1 MEPMVRLSSRRHFL
15 LSTAALP
22 WTAALFAQ
30 SPRRF
35 ERVHDPENLESNF
48 ARLDG
53 FLTPTDAFFVRNHF
67 AIPAM
72 DVANYR
78 LQVEGAVR
86 KPLSLSLA
94 ELQALA
100 GEPTTRP
107 LTLECAGNGR
117 VYLSPP
123 VRGVAWQSGAVG
135 TASWT
140 GCPVD
145 QVLRAAEVASNA
157 VEVVFEGA
165 DSGTVADPASPGPI
179 SFARSLPLAKARRPE
194 VMLAWGMNGQ
204 PLTPRHGA
212 PLRVVVG
219 GWYGMASIKWLKR
232 ILVVTEPFQGFYQ
245 TLDYSYFRRVGG
257 VPTLTPITVM
267 QVKSQ
272 IARPAPH
279 DVIPAGRPY
288 TILGA
293 AWAGENAISR
303 VELSIDNG
311 KTWSDAQLSETQAPF
326 CWRLWQFVW
335 DSPRRGTVRLMARA
349 TDDHGNTQPMQ
360 RDPDRRTYMISH
372 VVPVEVEVR

>member
-1 MEPMVRLSSRRHFL
+1 
-15 LSTAALP
+15 
-22 WTAALFAQ
+22 
-30 SPRRF
+30 
-35 ERVHDPENLESNF
+35 
-48 ARLDG
+48 
-53 FLTPTDAFFVRNHF
+53 
-67 AIPAM
+67 
-72 DVANYR
+72 
-78 LQVEGAVR
+78 
-86 KPLSLSLA
+86 
-94 ELQALA
+94 
-100 GEPTTRP
+100 
-107 LTLECAGNGR
+107 
-117 VYLSPP
+117 
-123 VRGVAWQSGAVG
+123 
-135 TASWT
+135 
-140 GCPVD
+140 
-145 QVLRAAEVASNA
+145 VASNA

-165 DSGTVADPASPGPI
+165 DSGTVADPPSPGPI

-194 VMLAWGMNGQ
+194 VMLAWAMNGQ